1 MNEEFIEDQMAQAQ
15 YEAEMQAMADAEE
28 AAKAAEAEAARAEAD
43 QVDLAIDDW
52 KLNRKH

>member
-1 MNEEFIEDQMAQAQ
+1 
-15 YEAEMQAMADAEE
+15 MQAMADAEE